1 MNRREEQEDSF
12 FPFPFRLAHSY
23 PPPVSL
29 FHCLEK
35 NSRTSRDKE
44 TRDKD
49 EGKET
54 EKKRKEGKIDE
65 RNDDGVPGCPLRFR

>member
-1 MNRREEQEDSF
+1 MMKQGTRDEQKRRTRGF
-12 FPFPFRLAHSY
+12 FFSLPFPFRLAHSY
-23 PPPVSL
+23 PPPASL

-49 EGKET
+49 EGKE
-54 EKKRKEGKIDE
+54 KKE
-65 RNDDGVPGCPLRFR
+65 R